1 MPVTGLLDVLAERKR
16 LGVEIYMLPGDGTT
30 GERWV
35 AQSYDV
41 HDELAA
47 TQAAAGRSP
56 WQACDR
62 LARMLDEEA
71 R

>member
-1 MPVTGLLDVLAERKR
+1 MTGLLDVLAQQKR
-16 LGVEIYMLPGDGTT
+16 LGVEIYMLPGDGTH
-30 GERWV
+30 GERWI

-41 HDELAA
+41 HDELAT

-62 LARMLDEEA
+62 LARMLDESEA
-71 R
+71 AS